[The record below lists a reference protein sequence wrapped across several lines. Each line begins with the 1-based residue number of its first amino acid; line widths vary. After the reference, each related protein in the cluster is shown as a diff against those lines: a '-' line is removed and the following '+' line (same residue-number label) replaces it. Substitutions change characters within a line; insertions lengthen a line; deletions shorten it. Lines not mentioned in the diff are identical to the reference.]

1 MAERTTLAQLD
12 SLEIRGQDHKQS
24 RTFPSVHWSA
34 RTETQHLGM
43 QSRGRMEI
51 YSHTGA
57 MVSSRLLN
65 SYRLVDAEWDG
76 WLARMLG
83 TDHYRRHFWHRQN
96 IRLIRY
102 HYGQVQE
109 SLQWLT
115 RLFQFMACEA
125 DLEGR
130 LFYIDRDFPEQNDP
144 QFRVFVPQLKAVLRQ
159 MLVAFFRLMCQF
171 SRLTGLLAPFVSEA
185 FCAFT
190 AEKLGIRYCHRIIS
204 QIPRFLHGFV
214 FTDLA
219 EEEFAKAAGLW
230 CDEVLVETD
239 AQRKRRLAH
248 FQGQHMTSVTT
259 NKLGD
264 YVFYPDALDLAPVG
278 EEAMKRYSPAL
289 VLSTEQLRGMP
300 PLPSNQPPI
309 PPLEDDADDF
319 APPLVM
325 DDMEAPVNQPT
336 VVSLCQQVASAY
348 GRVGTRALDP
358 LYLDSL
364 ARTCVQ
370 HQVRIKNRE
379 MLDFLLSHCSSSD
392 TAESLSRLA
401 STVVR

>member
-1 MAERTTLAQLD
+1 
-12 SLEIRGQDHKQS
+12 
-24 RTFPSVHWSA
+24 
-34 RTETQHLGM
+34 
-43 QSRGRMEI
+43 
-51 YSHTGA
+51 
-57 MVSSRLLN
+57 
-65 SYRLVDAEWDG
+65 
-76 WLARMLG
+76 ML
-83 TDHYRRHFWHRQN
+83 
-96 IRLIRY
+96 
-102 HYGQVQE
+102 
-109 SLQWLT
+109 
-115 RLFQFMACEA
+115 
-125 DLEGR
+125 
-130 LFYIDRDFPEQNDP
+130 
-144 QFRVFVPQLKAVLRQ
+144 FR
-159 MLVAFFRLMCQF
+159 
-171 SRLTGLLAPFVSEA
+171 SPFVSEA